1 MKQIWMAGILILAC
15 LVVGGCR
22 NESQRLADM
31 ADRTVEMQ
39 SDTNST
45 VAGANEELAKLN
57 RDVQAERKELN
68 QSFEQLENDR
78 RELNKQRRSELAWA
92 ESFRF
97 LAIVIAAALPLFL
110 CAYLIWAATRNTNDA
125 ELVNEVL
132 MQELVSQRPRLIAGP
147 NLPAIEDRQRG
158 PDGSSDAN
166 HYDSTSQL
174 IESNKGGNLN
184 DVAHSPDN
192 D

>member
-15 LVVGGCR
+15 LIVGGCR

-68 QSFEQLENDR
+68 QGFNQLESDR

-92 ESFRF
+92 GSFQF
-97 LAIVIAAALPLFL
+97 LAIIIAAALPLFL
-110 CAYLIWAATRNTNDA
+110 CAYLIWAATRTSNDA
-125 ELVNEVL
+125 ELLNEVL
-132 MQELVSQRPRLIAGP
+132 MQELVSNRPKLIAGP
-147 NLPAIEDRQRG
+147 NRPAITDLTA
-158 PDGSSDAN
+158 SSI
-166 HYDSTSQL
+166 DSTSQDDTSTL
-174 IESNKGGNLN
+174 MQKGDQYSDES
-184 DVAHSPDN
+184 HC
-192 D
+192 